1 VNKPNARTYGG
12 ITVAHFGGSG
22 DIRTNLTSAELTDL
36 EILVGDFDVK
46 TALVMGAELEPL
58 TIALH
63 YISGARATAGV
74 GAFGSWHD
82 PYGPRMKATVPV
94 GLNIPM
100 FETTSSDPAMLES
113 VVNDSFDGSSLDV
126 VVDMGTSSLARPGAF
141 WSLLP
146 RMSPGARY
154 LLRRITPKDISAKIG
169 TAQLES
175 PDIVA
180 RVTAIPSYD
189 VAVLSYEA
197 SLRLPDAT
205 SPISRITLG
214 RSWVTI
220 ELATSEV

>member
-1 VNKPNARTYGG
+1 MNKPNARTYGG

-82 PYGPRMKATVPV
+82 PYGPR
-94 GLNIPM
+94 
-100 FETTSSDPAMLES
+100 
-113 VVNDSFDGSSLDV
+113 
-126 VVDMGTSSLARPGAF
+126 SLARPGAF